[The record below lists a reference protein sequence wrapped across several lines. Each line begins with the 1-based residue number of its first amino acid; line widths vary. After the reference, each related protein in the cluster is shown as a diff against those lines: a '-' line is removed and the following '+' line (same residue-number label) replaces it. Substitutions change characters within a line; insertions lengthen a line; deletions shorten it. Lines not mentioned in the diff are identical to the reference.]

1 MLVNFSVLCIRETNC
16 VTLKIV
22 DRVVAAQEDITCRM
36 FSNTYNLKFAPKH
49 LPIIQRLPQGRL
61 ISIPWKEEMHV
72 P

>member
-36 FSNTYNLKFAPKH
+36 FSNT
-49 LPIIQRLPQGRL
+49 
-61 ISIPWKEEMHV
+61 
-72 P
+72 